1 MNLYNNGFQED
12 EFTEEEIS
20 LANGFCD
27 ACDRGVIRSYDE
39 DQYDVIISHLM
50 FSQKADY
57 LKKAIE
63 QARKEFPED
72 PDFAVW
78 QARYLIWN
86 NQLDE
91 AQQFMQKTLR
101 RFAPS
106 AFLYEEIA
114 YMAYTFKLN
123 LNVRE
128 LISKA
133 IAIEPSAN
141 AYFILSNLYLDK
153 NNVDK
158 AFDCFMEAYR
168 HDSGVLY
175 NLDTLIQN
183 HSFQRT
189 ERFDADLAFTERLSH
204 EFPLNKQ
211 IWMVT
216 GTLYAIN
223 NQHAEALQ
231 AFEFAN
237 AIEPE
242 ALIYYA
248 IAQEHCHLGD
258 YKSTLKF
265 CQIACEMSDECS
277 ANVLMGKALR
287 HLDHYEDSLLHIL
300 KADERD
306 IDFPFAFSELVNTLR
321 AMGRMEEIPEY
332 IDRFYMAENL
342 TIEKLE
348 WVLDCLSTTDS
359 DVAYERL
366 LHDARNL
373 FSSDENY
380 CAWLTEFCYLVNTPK
395 NAINILDNEY
405 ADSEEPYLFEH
416 LGYFY
421 ALLLLTEGDVSKSI
435 HHLQNALAIYEE
447 GVVEDFL
454 DIDTNKLYEQY
465 PDVYY
470 LVSPYLDQISDIR
483 NN

>member
-141 AYFILSNLYLDK
+141 AYFIL
-153 NNVDK
+153 K
-158 AFDCFMEAYR
+158 AREQGF
-168 HDSGVLY
+168 
-175 NLDTLIQN
+175 DTLIMGM
-183 HSFQRT
+183 R
-189 ERFDADLAFTERLSH
+189 D
-204 EFPLNKQ
+204 
-211 IWMVT
+211 
-216 GTLYAIN
+216 
-223 NQHAEALQ
+223 
-231 AFEFAN
+231 
-237 AIEPE
+237 
-242 ALIYYA
+242 
-248 IAQEHCHLGD
+248 
-258 YKSTLKF
+258 
-265 CQIACEMSDECS
+265 SD
-277 ANVLMGKALR
+277 ALR
-287 HLDHYEDSLLHIL
+287 
-300 KADERD
+300 
-306 IDFPFAFSELVNTLR
+306 TLF
-321 AMGRMEEIPEY
+321 GIP
-332 IDRFYMAENL
+332 
-342 TIEKLE
+342 
-348 WVLDCLSTTDS
+348 
-359 DVAYERL
+359 
-366 LHDARNL
+366 
-373 FSSDENY
+373 
-380 CAWLTEFCYLVNTPK
+380 
-395 NAINILDNEY
+395 DNEQVM
-405 ADSEEPYLFEH
+405 AVIS
-416 LGYFY
+416 LGKRASDPRRPDRKPIDEIVKFY
-421 ALLLLTEGDVSKSI
+421 
-435 HHLQNALAIYEE
+435 
-447 GVVEDFL
+447 
-454 DIDTNKLYEQY
+454 
-465 PDVYY
+465 
-470 LVSPYLDQISDIR
+470 
-483 NN
+483 